1 MARSIHRLS
10 SAAVRNAKP
19 GMHPDGGGLYLQAT
33 EAADH
38 TISKSWVFRFAT
50 GRIVTSASG
59 KPRSEERQVGLAEAR
74 ERAAECR
81 QLRKQ
86 GIDPIESR
94 RAAKAER
101 LVAAAKAMTFDQ
113 AAAA

>member
-1 MARSIHRLS
+1 M
-10 SAAVRNAKP
+10 
-19 GMHPDGGGLYLQAT
+19 GLGSV
-33 EAADH
+33 ADV
-38 TISKSWVFRFAT
+38 S
-50 GRIVTSASG
+50 
-59 KPRSEERQVGLAEAR
+59 LAEAR

-113 AAAA
+113 AAEAYIASHRAGWRNPKHAGPVEGDIGDLRQPGLRQFAGGVD